1 MSTEDNPPIEN
12 GAPPNTVNS
21 TNIRMSECLPNG
33 NNGTTNNPF
42 TTQDSSALENGQF
55 DVGNE
60 NGKYNRFGF
69 SANHNYNVSRRKEVV
84 AKVKEAANRHCNE
97 YRIAVLILVILIII
111 GFSVLV
117 RMNKNIIS
125 YQDQKAIGVV
135 RKYIT
140 FLTESTIC

>member
-1 MSTEDNPPIEN
+1 MPDQDNPPIEN
-12 GAPPNTVNS
+12 GVPPNSVQT
-21 TNIRMSECLPNG
+21 TNVKMSECLPNG
-33 NNGTTNNPF
+33 NNGTTPTNNPF
-42 TTQDSSALENGQF
+42 STHESTLENGQF
-55 DVGNE
+55 DAGNE

-69 SANHNYNVSRRKEVV
+69 SANHSYNLSRRHEVI

-125 YQDQKAIGVV
+125 YQDQNSSG
-135 RKYIT
+135 IT
-140 FLTESTIC
+140 RMFI